1 MIEVMAARI
10 RWLVLASTMILI
22 GGFVF
27 LAIARR
33 ARTTCDAPWLARL
46 ERALPWRWLR
56 FCWDCWACLPRPG
69 HRRCCTCLANGG
81 LAGASCGMH
90 V

>member
-10 RWLVLASTMILI
+10 RWLALASNVILI

-27 LAIARR
+27 LAIAEHTH
-33 ARTTCDAPWLARL
+33 TTCDAPWLARL

-56 FCWDCWACLPRPG
+56 FCWACLPRPG
-69 HRRCCTCLANGG
+69 HRRYCTCLANGG

-90 V
+90 I